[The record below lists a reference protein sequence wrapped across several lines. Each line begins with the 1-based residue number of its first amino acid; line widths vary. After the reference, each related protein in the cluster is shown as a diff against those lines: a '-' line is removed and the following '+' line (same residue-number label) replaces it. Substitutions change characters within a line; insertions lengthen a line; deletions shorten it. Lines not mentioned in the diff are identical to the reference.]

1 MTRRALVIGGSIAG
15 LFTARF
21 LQQSGWDVLVCERN
35 GEELASRGAGIV
47 THPELLDLLH
57 QAGAGREADIGIA
70 IERRRM
76 IGRSGEVLEE
86 IRLPQVVTSWDRLF
100 RLLRARVPAATYL
113 LGKAL
118 VGIERT
124 DAAVTAT
131 FADGSVES
139 ADLLVGADGIWST
152 VRQCLTSVAR
162 PAYAGYV
169 AWRGL
174 VEEASLSR
182 RTHETCFESFAIELT
197 GKSQILGYPVTGE
210 GEMIAAG
217 RRRYNFVWYRPA
229 DPDGELP
236 RLLTDRTGRRHELS
250 IPPPLIDPQVIDGVR
265 RDAATELSPVF
276 AEIVGAAERPF
287 LQPIFDLEVPRM
299 VFGRVAILGDAAFV
313 ARPHPGAGVTKAG
326 QDAAELAAAL
336 QTDDDIHPALERF
349 DRARRVAGKIIVER
363 ARVMGASLAGRAPPW
378 RPDSPHAFLEDSHAV
393 LRETATLDFLR
404 TGAASPWERDD
415 RWTIPT

>member
-1 MTRRALVIGGSIAG
+1 MKRRALVIGGSIAG

-35 GEELASRGAGIV
+35 SEQLASRGAGIV
-47 THPELLDLLH
+47 THPELLDLLR
-57 QAGAGREADIGIA
+57 QAGAGREADVGIA
-70 IERRRM
+70 IEQRRM
-76 IGRSGEVLEE
+76 IGRNGDVLEE
-86 IRLPQVVTSWDRLF
+86 IRLPQIVTSWDRLF
-100 RLLRARVPAATYL
+100 RLLRASIPAATYV
-113 LGKAL
+113 LGKGL
-118 VGIERT
+118 VGIEQT
-124 DAAVTAT
+124 DAAVAAI

-152 VRQCLTSVAR
+152 VRRCLTPVVLPS
-162 PAYAGYV
+162 YAGYV

-174 VEEASLSR
+174 VEEASLSQ
-182 RTHETCFESFAIELT
+182 RTHETCFESFTIELT
-197 GKSQILGYPVTGE
+197 ASSQILGYPVTGE

-229 DPDGELP
+229 DPDCELP
-236 RLLTDRTGRRHELS
+236 RLLTDRTGRRHEVS
-250 IPPPLIDPQVIDGVR
+250 IPPPLIGPQIIDDMR
-265 RDAATELSPVF
+265 RDAAAELSPVF

-287 LQPIFDLEVPRM
+287 LQPIFDLKMPRM

-336 QTDDDIHPALERF
+336 QADDNILHALEQF
-349 DRARRVAGKIIVER
+349 DRARRAAGEIIVER
-363 ARVMGASLAGRAPPW
+363 ARVMGASLAGHAAPR
-378 RPDSPHAFLEDSHAV
+378 RPDFTCAFHQDSRAV

-404 TGAASPWERDD
+404 AGAASP
-415 RWTIPT
+415 